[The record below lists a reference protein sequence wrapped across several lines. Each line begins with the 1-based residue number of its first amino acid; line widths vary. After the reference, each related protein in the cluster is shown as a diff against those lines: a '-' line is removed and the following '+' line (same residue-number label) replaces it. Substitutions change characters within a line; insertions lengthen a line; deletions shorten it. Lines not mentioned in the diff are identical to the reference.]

1 MLRTSY
7 MIDIF
12 GRNAPYYRQPKKI
25 ITQHFI
31 LQNNGDFIS
40 KYLFNIIIIII
51 LLIGYKKK
59 FFFK

>member
-7 MIDIF
+7 MINIF
-12 GRNAPYYRQPKKI
+12 GREAPYYRQPKKI

-40 KYLFNIIIIII
+40 KCNLLLLLYI
-51 LLIGYKKK
+51 LL
-59 FFFK
+59 